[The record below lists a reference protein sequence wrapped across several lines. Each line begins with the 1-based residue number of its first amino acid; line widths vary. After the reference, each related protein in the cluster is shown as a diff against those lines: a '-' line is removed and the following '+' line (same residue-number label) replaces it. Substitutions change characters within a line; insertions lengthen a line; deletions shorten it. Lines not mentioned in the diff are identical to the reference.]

1 VLNSKQRS
9 YLKSLASE
17 LTDTIFVGK
26 EGISSNVIKQLSDEL
41 KANELVKGKVL
52 DSSFLEI
59 KEAAQQLAV
68 KTNAEVVHT
77 IGKKF
82 VLYKENK
89 EKAHIILP

>member
-1 VLNSKQRS
+1 MLNSKQRS

>member
-1 VLNSKQRS
+1 MLNSKQRS

-26 EGISSNVIKQLSDEL
+26 EGISSNVIKQLADEL

>member
-1 VLNSKQRS
+1 VLDSKQRS

-17 LTDTIFVGK
+17 LNDTIFIGK
-26 EGISSNVIKQLSDEL
+26 EGITDGVIKQLADEL

-52 DSSFLEI
+52 DSSLLSI
-59 KEAAQQLAV
+59 KEAAQELAD
-68 KTNAEVVHT
+68 KTTSQVVYT

-89 EKAHIILP
+89 EKARIDLS